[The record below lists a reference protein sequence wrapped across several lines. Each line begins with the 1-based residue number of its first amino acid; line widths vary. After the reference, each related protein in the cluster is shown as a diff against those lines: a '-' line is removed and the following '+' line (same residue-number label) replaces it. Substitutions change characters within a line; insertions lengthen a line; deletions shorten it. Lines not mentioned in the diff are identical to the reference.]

1 MAVTDSPP
9 KMPIFNDEESLP
21 PILPDWSVVL
31 PFTRK
36 VKVKTM
42 RAIHCTM
49 APSTNAMATDR
60 KMPRITEMAF
70 SVLSK
75 SPNVSRTP
83 LSVVAPPDIC
93 IKAMAKAPPS
103 NSKTMLTVV
112 EVGIPSVL
120 NTSSS
125 TTSVTITA
133 KKTHITS

>member
-9 KMPIFNDEESLP
+9 KIPIFSDEESLP
-21 PILPDWSVVL
+21 SILPDWSVVR
-31 PFTRK
+31 PFTRN
-36 VKVKTM
+36 VNVKTT
-42 RAIHCTM
+42 RAIHCTIV
-49 APSTNAMATDR
+49 PSTNAMATDR
-60 KMPRITEMAF
+60 KMPRITEIAF

-75 SPNVSRTP
+75 SPNVSNAP

-93 IKAMAKAPPS
+93 IKAMANAPPS
-103 NSKTMLTVV
+103 NSKTKLTVV
-112 EVGIPSVL
+112 DVGIPNVL

>member
-9 KMPIFNDEESLP
+9 KMPIFSDDESLP
-21 PILPDWSVVL
+21 PILPDWAVVL

-49 APSTNAMATDR
+49 IPSKNAIATDR
-60 KMPRITEMAF
+60 NMPRITEMAF
-70 SVLSK
+70 SVFSR
-75 SPNVSRTP
+75 SPNESNVPSAAIAP
-83 LSVVAPPDIC
+83 LSIC
-93 IKAMAKAPPS
+93 NRAMAKAPPS
-103 NSKTMLTVV
+103 SSNTIETVV
-112 EVGIPSVL
+112 DVGMPSVL

-133 KKTHITS
+133 RNTHITS